1 MKPKFLY
8 DEKGNEKFVLLDV
21 KSFRKMLDELED
33 LKLAEIFRREQP
45 LIEGEI
51 RQGKFAKW
59 DDVKAELHKRHRVKR
74 NRKTKKNV

>member
-51 RQGKFAKW
+51 RQGKFVKW
-59 DDVKAELHKRHRVKR
+59 DDAKAELHKRHRVKR
-74 NRKTKKNV
+74 NRKTKK